1 MIEDVIQCKGIIKG
15 RKKHDGKC
23 PSSRSKQLVQKMNF
37 IHLLISLV
45 VPDLTWICPQA
56 NLVLSLHSPSFP
68 NCHMWIRSYINI
80 LAN

>member
-15 RKKHDGKC
+15 RKNQDGKC
-23 PSSRSKQLVQKMNF
+23 PSSRSKQHVQKMNF
-37 IHLLISLV
+37 IHLLVSLV
-45 VPDLTWICPQA
+45 IPDLTQICPQA

-68 NCHMWIRSYINI
+68 NCHIWIGGHTNM